1 MLWRVG
7 GVLFFIMIVATAPN
21 EAPERQLLQSTM
33 CGNGYGNCT
42 GPTYCDWS
50 TGGYGN
56 CQPCPSN
63 TMDCNATTWTEE
75 GILDCHSKC
84 SGAPEKGLP
93 EASNSSMA
101 SNSSFGAGG
110 ESKCTSQNFGLQ
122 VSTKYRSI
130 GIVYDL
136 IFDAPYFDTQ

>member
-1 MLWRVG
+1 
-7 GVLFFIMIVATAPN
+7 
-21 EAPERQLLQSTM
+21 
-33 CGNGYGNCT
+33 
-42 GPTYCDWS
+42 
-50 TGGYGN
+50 
-56 CQPCPSN
+56 
-63 TMDCNATTWTEE
+63 
-75 GILDCHSKC
+75 
-84 SGAPEKGLP
+84 
-93 EASNSSMA
+93 MA